1 MLSSFRSRRVRDLS
15 RIALVVLAAA
25 CASGG
30 DAVPPVSLPEPLATR
45 SPEPLPPR
53 RPTPAVKPSV
63 PALKSSAPAPKPSV
77 PARPSVAARVP
88 PARVSKPA
96 PVRQPLPR
104 AAASRPSVPVRV
116 DSAALE
122 RAITRRFAY
131 QPLSLALAKRTRDAE
146 LADRI
151 AAAVVYE
158 AERNRMSPSLL
169 AAVLLIE
176 NAPFDTT
183 AISSQGAVGLM
194 QVMPVHIGSYGC
206 PSRDLHSV
214 EANICHGARVLH
226 TYVRRAKSVP
236 LALKRYNGC
245 VRGRNTPRCHRYP
258 GRVLRTAS
266 KLRHDMLMSAA
277 GFEGGLPDDGSAA
290 EPVASVTLPSQ
301 PVVEPDTSITRTTTS
316 ASECNTFVGCLRQ
329 RWSQ

>member
-1 MLSSFRSRRVRDLS
+1 MTMGHRRAFRFGRL
-15 RIALVVLAAA
+15 ALAVAVAA
-25 CASGG
+25 CAPSG
-30 DAVPPVSLPEPLATR
+30 DPVPPTPTPQPLAMAGPEPIRQSLRPAKSFMAIRTSASMR
-45 SPEPLPPR
+45 KPPSGTH
-53 RPTPAVKPSV
+53 PVTMETAHAASQP
-63 PALKSSAPAPKPSV
+63 V
-77 PARPSVAARVP
+77 PARPGAKVP
-88 PARVSKPA
+88 
-96 PVRQPLPR
+96 
-104 AAASRPSVPVRV
+104 V

-122 RAITRRFAY
+122 RAITKEFAY
-131 QPLSLALAKRTRDAE
+131 QPLSVALAKRTTKTE

-206 PSRDLHSV
+206 PSKDLHSV
-214 EANICHGARVLH
+214 EANICHGARILKS
-226 TYVRRAKSVP
+226 YIRRAKSVP
-236 LALKRYNGC
+236 VGLTRYNGC

-266 KLRHDMLMSAA
+266 KLRHDMLVGAA
-277 GFEGGLPDDGSAA
+277 GLESESANEA
-290 EPVASVTLPSQ
+290 AITVPSQ
-301 PVVEPDTSITRTTTS
+301 PVLPEDTSITTAS
-316 ASECNTFVGCLRQ
+316 ASANACTTLMGCLRQ
-329 RWSQ
+329 RWSSR

>member
-1 MLSSFRSRRVRDLS
+1 MLSWIGSRRARALG
-15 RIALVVLAAA
+15 RIAMVLLAAA

-30 DAVPPVSLPEPLATR
+30 DAVPPVSLPEPLAITGPGSARPRTR
-45 SPEPLPPR
+45 PAKPTVPTRASAAVRIPPARSSEPER
-53 RPTPAVKPSV
+53 
-63 PALKSSAPAPKPSV
+63 APKP
-77 PARPSVAARVP
+77 PRAD
-88 PARVSKPA
+88 SKP
-96 PVRQPLPR
+96 PR
-104 AAASRPSVPVRV
+104 AARSRPPTKVRV

-122 RAITRRFAY
+122 RAVTKRFAY
-131 QPLSLALAKRTRDAE
+131 QPLSLALAKRTRKAE
-146 LADRI
+146 LADRV

-158 AERNRMSPSLL
+158 AERNRISPSLL

-214 EANICHGARVLH
+214 EANVCHGARILH
-226 TYVRRAKSVP
+226 MYIRRAKGAVP

-266 KLRHDMLMSAA
+266 KVRHDMLVSAA
-277 GFEGGLPDDGSAA
+277 GFEGGLPDDVALG
-290 EPVASVTLPSQ
+290 EPGLAVTVPSQ
-301 PVVEPDTSITRTTTS
+301 PVLEPDTSITTTITS
-316 ASECNTFVGCLRQ
+316 ASECTTFMGCLKHRWTQ
-329 RWSQ
+329 R